1 MDVSVIGASGDC
13 GREIVSQ
20 LMARRA
26 LMPTERLQ
34 LVGRASGSSSQ
45 ILYGLCSDL
54 SDAYAEKAP
63 MLDVA
68 LTPEDIVAD
77 VIVMTAGATVGG
89 DVVSRAALAA
99 TNLPIFETY
108 ARAIAQH
115 GYGHEVVIIVTNPI
129 ELAVEVFS
137 RHLGRHRVIGMGA
150 YSDSLRFRREI
161 AADLGIRRQLVQ
173 GFIVGE
179 HGEGMVPLWS
189 SVKIHGMTADEL
201 RNTRRRLQRDRS
213 IRNFHQEV
221 AQEKQAVMAYLK
233 QNNIQQAYRY
243 VDSLPPDLRVVV
255 KPFVTHISGAKT
267 ISATANVTTDL
278 VQNLLEGRE
287 IVVSG
292 QVHLDGEFYNLH
304 TPLGVPIV
312 VTPFGWTQVVPL
324 QLWAEEADLLQKAAT
339 QLDQQLKATLLNA
352 QKQNEQR
359 QSELMNVNSG

>member
-1 MDVSVIGASGDC
+1 MDVSIIGASGDC

-20 LMARRA
+20 LVTLGA
-26 LMPTERLQ
+26 LTPTERLQ
-34 LVGRASGSSSQ
+34 LVGRSEGRSGR

-54 SDAYAEKAP
+54 NDAYAEKAP

-68 LTPEDIVAD
+68 LTPEEIVAD

-89 DVVSRAALAA
+89 SITSRAELSSL
-99 TNLPIFETY
+99 NLPIFEHY
-108 ARAIAQH
+108 AQAIARY
-115 GYGHEVVIIVTNPI
+115 GYGHEVVIVVTNPV

-137 RHLGRHRVIGMGA
+137 RHLGRRRVIGVGA

-189 SVKIHGMTADEL
+189 SVNIHGMTTDEL
-201 RNTRRRLQRDRS
+201 HAARRQLQRDRS
-213 IRNFHQEV
+213 VRQFPQEI
-221 AQEKQAVMAYLK
+221 AREQQLVMDQVRQGDIA
-233 QNNIQQAYRY
+233 QAYRY

-255 KPFVTHISGAKT
+255 KPFVTHVSGAKT
-267 ISATANVTTDL
+267 IVATANVTVDL

-287 IVVSG
+287 MVVSG
-292 QVHLDGEFYNLH
+292 QVQLDGEFYGLR

-324 QLWAEEADLLQKAAT
+324 QLWDEEARLLTTIATRLNQRLQEDLA
-339 QLDQQLKATLLNA
+339 
-352 QKQNEQR
+352 R
-359 QSELMNVNSG
+359 G

>member
-20 LMARRA
+20 LVALGA

-34 LVGRASGSSSQ
+34 LVGRENGQSGR

-63 MLDVA
+63 VLDVA
-68 LTPEDIVAD
+68 LKPEEIVAD
-77 VIVMTAGATVGG
+77 VIVMAAGATVGG
-89 DVVSRAALAA
+89 EIVSRATLAA
-99 TNLPIFETY
+99 NNLPIFERY

-115 GYGHEVVIIVTNPI
+115 GYGHEVVIIVTNPV

-137 RHLGRHRVIGMGA
+137 RHLGRHRVIGVGA

-189 SVKIHGMTADEL
+189 SVKIHGMTSDEL
-201 RNTRRRLQRDRS
+201 RHARRRLQRDRA
-213 IRNFHQEV
+213 IAQFPQEV
-221 AQEKQAVMAYLK
+221 EAEKQVVMGYLK
-233 QNNIQQAYRY
+233 QGKIPQAYSY

-255 KPFVTHISGAKT
+255 KPFVTHLSGAKT
-267 ISATANVTTDL
+267 IAATANVTTDL

-287 IVVSG
+287 VVVCG
-292 QVHLDGEFYNLH
+292 QVQLDGEFYGLRS
-304 TPLGVPIV
+304 PFGVPIV

-324 QLWAEEADLLQKAAT
+324 QLWAEEADLLHSMAA
-339 QLDQQLKATLLNA
+339 QLNARLKADLKADFNHG
-352 QKQNEQR
+352 Q
-359 QSELMNVNSG
+359 